1 MSETTDVV
9 ETEKTAEAP
18 MADAPEA
25 EETATVDL
33 ESEVEKWKT
42 LSRKNE
48 QQAKA
53 NAQAAK
59 ELDELKKS
67 QLTDQERLIESAKEE
82 TRQTMRLEY
91 AEKLVD
97 AELKSS
103 LSGRALDGG
112 ALLDFNKSSFI
123 TDDGNVDSDAI
134 QAWVDAHSTKTD
146 APKPDLGQG
155 ARGSV
160 SGLAQ
165 IRSRDELN
173 NMSSKDILEAR
184 KDGRLDALMGKS

>member
-9 ETEKTAEAP
+9 E
-18 MADAPEA
+18 A
-25 EETATVDL
+25 EETVEATEQEETVTVDL
-33 ESEVEKWKT
+33 ESEVEKWKS

-67 QLTDQERLIESAKEE
+67 QLSDTERLIESTKDE
-82 TRQTMRLEY
+82 TRLAVRMEF

-103 LSGRALDGG
+103 LTGRVLEGN

-123 TDDGNVDSDAI
+123 DEGGNVDSDAI
-134 QAWVDAHSTKTD
+134 QVWVDAHSTKTD
-146 APKPDLGQG
+146 MPKPDLGQG
-155 ARGSV
+155 VRGSA

-173 NMSSKDILEAR
+173 NMSADEILIAR
-184 KDGRLDALMGKS
+184 KDGRLDSLMGKN